1 MYFQMSK
8 NVLEQYVSIK
18 KEIAD
23 LEKRIAECNKKLRQL
38 EKEIVCDVVKGSRA
52 DLSYGSIKVEGIAT
66 SEIDWHWNL
75 IHERTARLQIFK
87 KRLEEMKVDIE
98 SFIESINDSE
108 TRRIARFRFLDDYSW
123 IEVARLMGYGWTDD
137 SCRKRCNRYLK
148 QHGAA

>member
-1 MYFQMSK
+1 MPVQK
-8 NVLEQYVSIK
+8 NILEQYSALKLEIK
-18 KEIAD
+18 DIERRIKDNEKQIKL
-23 LEKRIAECNKKLRQL
+23 LEQET
-38 EKEIVCDVVKGSRA
+38 VCDVVKGSRA

-75 IHERTARLQIFK
+75 IHERTVQLQIFK

-123 IEVARLMGYGWTDD
+123 IKVARLMGYGWTDD
-137 SCRKRCNRYLK
+137 SCRQRCNRYLK

>member
-1 MYFQMSK
+1 MPVQK
-8 NVLEQYVSIK
+8 NILEQYSALKLEIK
-18 KEIAD
+18 DIERRIKDHEKQIEI
-23 LEKRIAECNKKLRQL
+23 LEQET
-38 EKEIVCDVVKGSRA
+38 VCDVVKGSRA

-66 SEIDWHWNL
+66 PEIDWHWNL
-75 IHERTARLQIFK
+75 IHERTAQLQIFK

-137 SCRKRCNRYLK
+137 SCRQRCNRYLK